1 MPAIKLT
8 CCSEEMKEVLG
19 PCITRP
25 GPCDFGWF
33 GIKSQMEGPVEMVW
47 GTC

>member
-1 MPAIKLT
+1 
-8 CCSEEMKEVLG
+8 MKEVLG

-25 GPCDFGWF
+25 GPHDFSWF

-47 GTC
+47 EPAELVMWDA